1 MHCSEGNAKQ
11 DSKGAISAPVAAVVQ
26 LRLRIRLTEK
36 NQCKCTVVAE
46 KRRRASKCIIR
57 PILEKKRHI
66 SPPRNE
72 TTWSAGTMRP
82 THDYH

>member
-26 LRLRIRLTEK
+26 LRLRIRLTDEK

-57 PILEKKRHI
+57 PILEKKT
-66 SPPRNE
+66 SYQSTPQ
-72 TTWSAGTMRP
+72 
-82 THDYH
+82 

>member
-57 PILEKKRHI
+57 PILEKKNVI
-66 SPPRNE
+66 SVHP
-72 TTWSAGTMRP
+72 AMRQP
-82 THDYH
+82 GVQAQ